1 VICDDDVVSVEV
13 RRARPDELDEV
24 GALTVEAYAADG
36 AVTREDPYAE
46 LLADAASRAHEAV
59 LLVAS
64 EPAGALLGTV
74 TFVRPGSPFSEVSAP
89 DEAEIRMLAV
99 APAARGRGLGETLTR
114 ATLDLAR
121 AEGYAALVLS
131 SATWMR
137 AAHRLYERMGFVRT
151 PERDWQPRPDV
162 DLVTY
167 RLTLVD

>member
-1 VICDDDVVSVEV
+1 M
-13 RRARPDELDEV
+13 
-24 GALTVEAYAADG
+24 TVDAYAADR
-36 AVTREDPYAE
+36 ALSRDDPYAA
-46 LLADAASRAHEAV
+46 LLADAGARARDAV
-59 LLVAS
+59 LLVAVA
-64 EPAGALLGTV
+64 EGERLVGTV
-74 TFVRPGSPFSEVSAP
+74 TFVRPGSAFSEVSSP

-99 APAARGRGLGETLTR
+99 VPQARGQGLGELLTR

-151 PERDWQPRPDV
+151 PERDWSPRPGV

-167 RLTLVD
+167 RLATGD